1 MSKIEK
7 LRYDIG
13 SMRKYRKCRDFAGRE
28 NWVDYKIDESGM
40 ITELA
45 LIKINGEF
53 VPITSG
59 DTIIKNNGVLSLERI
74 FFL

>member
-1 MSKIEK
+1 MNSMEK

-28 NWVDYKIDESGM
+28 NWVDYKTDESGL

-45 LIKINGEF
+45 LIKIDGKF

-59 DTIIKNNGVLSLERI
+59 DTIVKSNGVLSLERI